1 MPSAEFLTAM
11 FDALEDAEK
20 ELINDALRRVQ
31 FQGQQ
36 LNDMRDLIERL
47 RHAFLPRTGFVFRK
61 NDPDMSR
68 DESGKLMVPV
78 TAKSP
83 VPQVA
88 WVFWLERGASAKAE
102 ELVTMLRTNYSNF
115 RFQNVWHLPVSFGN
129 SRLQEP
135 VTEFTNPLIPGTG
148 ELAMIVFGDFFVLSN
163 SGPLICDI
171 LRARHPG
178 LTGSR
183 SIRDLPGFAAA
194 EREMPKDLNGFV
206 WLHGGN
212 MLPLLDDYIAFA
224 DADSEQADPEWMMQ
238 NRPNAEDQVR
248 RTRFPQYPSKASM
261 PKAMTEPGGDFDV
274 AVVAWL
280 REQWRK
286 ERSSFTAEGRERLKT
301 FRSVASMVDSA
312 YVQLELENG
321 AIRFQARVAAAER

>member
-1 MPSAEFLTAM
+1 
-11 FDALEDAEK
+11 
-20 ELINDALRRVQ
+20 
-31 FQGQQ
+31 
-36 LNDMRDLIERL
+36 
-47 RHAFLPRTGFVFRK
+47 
-61 NDPDMSR
+61 
-68 DESGKLMVPV
+68 
-78 TAKSP
+78 

-88 WVFWLERGASAKAE
+88 WVFWLQPNGKPIADEV
-102 ELVTMLRTNYSNF
+102 VTLLRTYASTFGF
-115 RFQNVWHLPVSFGN
+115 RKQWLLSVPFGGGKLP
-129 SRLQEP
+129 EP
-135 VTEFTNPLIPGTG
+135 VNEFTNPQIPGTG
-148 ELAMIVFGDFFVLSN
+148 ELAVIVFREFFVLSN

-171 LRARHPG
+171 LRARYPS

-194 EREMPKDLNGFV
+194 ERELPKDLNAFV

-224 DADSEQADPEWMMQ
+224 EADSEQADPEWMMQ

-248 RTRFPQYPSKASM
+248 RQRFPQYPSKASM
-261 PKAMTEPGGDFDV
+261 PKAMTAPGGDFDA